1 MNDENKTIEDAGVFK
16 GVNVSEEFSQS
27 ARSFFFVGTW
37 SISEAVYEW
46 SDIFVLYNPAD
57 GKYFWEVQSGC
68 SCDFPVLESL
78 SDFTPGS
85 LFDLRKF
92 ISSYK
97 MNVDKQQRIIKEI
110 ENFDRVK
117 GS

>member
-1 MNDENKTIEDAGVFK
+1 MNDEIKTIEDTGMSNLGVRIF
-16 GVNVSEEFSQS
+16 EEFFQS

-37 SISEAVYEW
+37 SISAAKYEW

-78 SDFTPGS
+78 SDFTPGN
-85 LFDLRKF
+85 LFNLRKV
-92 ISSYK
+92 ISSFN
-97 MNVDKQQRIIKEI
+97 MNVDTKQRIIKEI

-117 GS
+117 G